1 MKTEVETFFAT
12 CEKREVR
19 PNFQNSDPSNIL
31 ARGVFRTVLLAV
43 NYTLKKLHY
52 NRRLAKVLN
61 TFPLVVGIDLFV
73 VLRIFVLPSSCVDA
87 LAKS

>member
-12 CEKREVR
+12 CEKREVT

-43 NYTLKKLHY
+43 NYTRNK
-52 NRRLAKVLN
+52 
-61 TFPLVVGIDLFV
+61 TPL
-73 VLRIFVLPSSCVDA
+73 
-87 LAKS
+87 